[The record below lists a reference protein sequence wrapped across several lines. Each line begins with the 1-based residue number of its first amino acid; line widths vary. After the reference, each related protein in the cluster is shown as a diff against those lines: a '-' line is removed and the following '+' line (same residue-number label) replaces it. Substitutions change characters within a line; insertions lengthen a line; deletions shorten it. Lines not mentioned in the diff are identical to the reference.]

1 MKKEISICNI
11 TAKQGQKAQGFI
23 NILDTETKMPI
34 TIINRKNSFNYG
46 RSSWM

>member
-34 TIINRKNSFNYG
+34 TIINCLLYTSRCV
-46 RSSWM
+46 

>member
-34 TIINRKNSFNYG
+34 TIINGQKEGKQF
-46 RSSWM
+46 